1 MADFLDETVR
11 QLQARV
17 KELAPV
23 IDEHERLRAALAAL
37 ESLNDDTAPARPR
50 RARDAPKAQTQP
62 AQRRPRGANR
72 EAILTVVGERAGL
85 AAAEIAQATGIEK
98 NVSTAR
104 SASSFGAGRWR
115 RLSFRLDAR
124 VTASL
129 PRRPRL
135 NRASRRLRPNR
146 LSDNKSPTRRD
157 ARQPQRYR
165 PRPGH

>member
-50 RARDAPKAQTQP
+50 RTREAPTAQTQP

-72 EAILTVVGERAGL
+72 EAILTVVGERAGVT
-85 AAAEIAQATGIEK
+85 AAEIARATGIDK
-98 NVSTAR
+98 NVVYTTLGKLVRDGAVEAVEL
-104 SASSFGAGRWR
+104 ASGRKGHR
-115 RLSFRLDAR
+115 IPGVQPESDQG
-124 VTASL
+124 
-129 PRRPRL
+129 
-135 NRASRRLRPNR
+135 RAAEAEP
-146 LSDNKSPTRRD
+146 
-157 ARQPQRYR
+157 AV
-165 PRPGH
+165 